1 MNDRN
6 LDKALDAWGQW
17 QPGDDAAIARL
28 IGHADALPSA
38 SLAAPSAPVS
48 RRRWWL
54 AGAGGAIAASLALG
68 LLLLPPAAPDPL
80 AADPSASFAMLYTP
94 TMEEE
99 YLL

>member
-28 IGHADALPSA
+28 IGHADALSA
-38 SLAAPSAPVS
+38 AAAPAPVS

-68 LLLLPPAAPDPL
+68 LLLLPPAAPDPWQ